1 MLSPKGR
8 EKNSK
13 AKNND
18 SALQMTLL
26 REQEDKLQA
35 RRKILAK
42 HMSGKRFVSKIFKE
56 LVKWNNKKANIPT

>member
-1 MLSPKGR
+1 LSPKGR

-18 SALQMTLL
+18 SALQKTLL

-35 RRKILAK
+35 RRKVLTK
-42 HMSGKRFVSKIFKE
+42 HMLIKGSYPKYTKNS
-56 LVKWNNKKANIPT
+56 